1 MNFYVSDKVSTIPT
15 QANKTQTVFKNQT
28 TKQHRSSK
36 AMASLTIRC
45 GPSHKSRRPRP
56 STNSLSA
63 YMPTAPAHR
72 QVTRVKRTVPSNN
85 KFAAL
90 AVDTNNKSRR
100 GDRFNGPRPS
110 TAMVAQGSWSKKLT
124 VSLSQAKPEGWAPVS
139 NSRRVAVK
147 PQPPKAEKQGRPC
160 AYCKDDGCHIKR
172 CDKLAEKNRRRAEW
186 KRKYKARKTEE
197 KKKAAEARLV
207 EMFRIAQQQKQQAVV
222 VEDYSDSSDE
232 SSSEEEDYPALPT
245 VAKAETRRVTF
256 KGDSENLMKPPCK
269 TKVFD
274 KEQPASSISDDDE
287 EEVILLEAAQ
297 DILKPSANAWR
308 PKRLR
313 TSPERQLIIDQIK
326 EKEAELASF
335 SSDSWADSAEI
346 EQLEDEIEELK
357 AKLA

>member
-1 MNFYVSDKVSTIPT
+1 
-15 QANKTQTVFKNQT
+15 
-28 TKQHRSSK
+28 
-36 AMASLTIRC
+36 MASLTIRC

-110 TAMVAQGSWSKKLT
+110 AAMVAQGSWSKKLT
-124 VSLSQAKPEGWAPVS
+124 VSLSQAKPEGWTTVS
-139 NSRRVAVK
+139 NKRSVAVK
-147 PQPPKAEKQGRPC
+147 VQRPQEQNTSRPC
-160 AYCKDDGCHIKR
+160 AYCKEAGCHIR
-172 CDKLAEKNRRRAEW
+172 TCDKLAEKNRKRTEW
-186 KRKYKARKTEE
+186 NRKEKARKTKER
-197 KKKAAEARLV
+197 KQAAEARLV
-207 EMFRIAQQQKQQAVV
+207 EMFRIAQQQEQQATV
-222 VEDYSDSSDE
+222 VEESSDSDSSE
-232 SSSEEEDYPALPT
+232 EEEDYPALPT

-346 EQLEDEIEELK
+346 EELEDEIEELK